1 MPTAERTTEPAGR
14 WDTLDKELA
23 FFPAI
28 RERHLPDPGYAAGP
42 APDADFAKET
52 VVRPAKAKAPR
63 AVQKRRA

>member
-1 MPTAERTTEPAGR
+1 MSAPVQAHYGIYRT
-14 WDTLDKELA
+14 
-23 FFPAI
+23 
-28 RERHLPDPGYAAGP
+28 PGYAAGP